1 MYKLRRRVTDAI
13 GVKHQTSV
21 LRRATTDNFIR
32 YEEKLLPLLQSGYQL
47 PVEPSATNNNPEY
60 LNPLALKHAL
70 NVPIFAVTNLTVQP
84 GEPWFVMWF
93 FVSSYFPLLSGCLG
107 PLANLI
113 SMVGLI
119 EHWRKDALTGV
130 FVSDRPVMATLNAV
144 SFAFGIVGNISL
156 LMNFSGTVRYMVS
169 QLVCILCWVVATATL
184 LADVLVTNRDF
195 MGPNPSYARTEG
207 FWFGIFTTAMY
218 GGCVF
223 ILSIN
228 LLGCRLKKYPP
239 VFNLDT
245 KQRTLMVYTICF
257 AVWLVVGAIGIK
269 HMIAEISYGAS
280 LYFCTVSMLTIG
292 LGDILP
298 RTHAAKVFVLVFSL
312 IGVLIMGL
320 IVAMIR
326 QVVLSLG
333 GPTIFWH
340 QIEKKRLQRLAEI
353 KKAGIQLS
361 SEEAFHEMRLIR
373 RRAKVE
379 QTNFSLLLAAFVFII
394 FWLVGAVV
402 FWACEDWLY
411 FNAVY
416 FCFLCLLTIGYGD
429 YAPKTPLGRVFFILW
444 AIAAV
449 PLMTILISNF
459 GDKLYEVA
467 DRFGV
472 LLARVFNVQSYRE
485 VLADR
490 LRRRLKHEDLTEEAV
505 RVDEEEEEAE
515 IDSVVSQRG
524 LSESSLMDIG
534 SEIDARKASS
544 SDITASISPEKYGSF
559 HDRISSGIASKKK
572 SHARMLATLGRLKPL
587 LNDSLEEPYKHYDHE
602 EWLAILSTLDEYE
615 KPPRRHSTVAN
626 DLNEYFWLSG
636 DSPLRLPLNEP
647 NYLIIRVFLKI
658 ERDLKSMIED
668 EERQLEHLEMLARK
682 RSFDTRDR

>member
-1 MYKLRRRVTDAI
+1 MYKLRRRLTEAI
-13 GVKHQTSV
+13 GVDHQTNV
-21 LRRATTDNFIR
+21 LRRAATDNFIR
-32 YEEKLLPLLQSGYQL
+32 YEEKFLPLLQSGYQL
-47 PVEPSATNNNPEY
+47 PVEPTNSTNNINNTNF

-70 NVPIFAVTNLTVQP
+70 NVPIIAVTNLSVQP
-84 GEPWFVMWF
+84 GEPWFVFWF

-119 EHWRKDALTGV
+119 EHWRKEVATGELV
-130 FVSDRPVMATLNAV
+130 EDRPPMVALNAV

-169 QLVCILCWVVATATL
+169 QLVCISCWMVATVTL
-184 LADVLVTNRDF
+184 LADVVVTNRDF
-195 MGPNPSYARTEG
+195 TGPNPAYVRTEG

-218 GGCVF
+218 GGCV
-223 ILSIN
+223 LVLAIN
-228 LLGCRLKKYPP
+228 LLGCHLKKYPP
-239 VFNLDT
+239 IFNLDT

-257 AVWLVVGAIGIK
+257 AVWLVVGAIVIK
-269 HMIAEISYGAS
+269 HMIEGLSYGAS

-298 RTHAAKVFVLVFSL
+298 GSHGAKVFVLVFSL

-340 QIEKKRLQRLAEI
+340 QIEKERIQRLHQLKE
-353 KKAGIQLS
+353 AGLLLT

-379 QTNFSLLLAAFVFII
+379 QTNFSLLVAAFVFIL

-402 FWACEDWLY
+402 FWACEEWLY

-429 YAPKTPLGRVFFILW
+429 FAPRTPLGRVFFILW

-459 GDKLYEVA
+459 GDKLYDVA

-472 LLARVFNVQSYRE
+472 LLTRVFNVLAYRQL
-485 VLADR
+485 LADR
-490 LRRRLKHEDLTEEAV
+490 LRRRLSHEDLTEEV
-505 RVDEEEEEAE
+505 VQIDEEEEEAE
-515 IDSVVSQRG
+515 IENAVSANSI
-524 LSESSLMDIG
+524 LESAASESGHHEL
-534 SEIDARKASS
+534 SS
-544 SDITASISPEKYGSF
+544 FETTTTPVPDKYGSF
-559 HDRISSGIASKKK
+559 RNRISAGIASKKK
-572 SHARMLATLGRLKPL
+572 SHASMLATLDQLKPL
-587 LNDSLEEPYKHYDHE
+587 LNDSLEQPSKHYDHE
-602 EWLAILSTLDEYE
+602 EWLGILDSLGEFE
-615 KPPRRHSTVAN
+615 NPPRRHSTVAN
-626 DLNEYFWLSG
+626 DLREYFWLSG
-636 DSPLRLPLNEP
+636 DSPLRLPLKEP

-658 ERDLKSMIED
+658 ERDLKSLIED
-668 EERQLEHLEMLARK
+668 EERQLDHLETLARK
-682 RSFDTRDR
+682 KSFDVSEM